1 MKRLYESL
9 AAPLRKLPTFMDVEW
24 RFARHTQSP
33 CPQSLDDALA
43 VKLWHNRLNDSLAD
57 LAHILYKCYGRPCI
71 VLLDE
76 FDVPFMEAERKCPCP
91 PDKKEAVFGQPTCE
105 CDKSGDLLSSMLKMA
120 LKVFAFSYRAIS
132 THFLLRATRLLVV
145 SSSLG

>member
-1 MKRLYESL
+1 MKRLYETL
-9 AAPLRKLPTFMDVEW
+9 AAPLLALPMFMGVRW
-24 RFARHTQSP
+24 RFVRHTESSVP
-33 CPQSLDDALA
+33 KIDDSAAIEDCAL
-43 VKLWHNRLNDSLAD
+43 RLNNSLAD

-76 FDVPFMEAERKCPCP
+76 FDVPFMEAERKCSCP

-105 CDKSGDLLSSMLKMA
+105 CEKSGDLLSSMLKMA